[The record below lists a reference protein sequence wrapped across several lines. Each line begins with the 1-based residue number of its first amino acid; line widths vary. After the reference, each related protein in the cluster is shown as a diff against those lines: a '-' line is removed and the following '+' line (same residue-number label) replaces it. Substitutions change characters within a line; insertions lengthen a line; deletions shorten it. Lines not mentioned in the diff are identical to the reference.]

1 MNVTRRAV
9 RLLAL
14 ALLVPAG
21 GCDLTVVNAG
31 PVQDD
36 FLNEPGAH
44 AAVVAGIELNLALGM
59 NMLNFFGSEVSKEYT
74 QGGRIHPIKLPPLP
88 RQLDHIVTELPNNAW
103 NTAHTARWV
112 AEDGVRRLRESME
125 GGFASSPL
133 AAQALL
139 YAGYANR
146 ALGENMCEAVVDGG
160 APQDRSIHL
169 QTAEQY
175 FTEAME
181 VGSAAGRD
189 DLATAAQA
197 GRASVRL
204 FLGDNAGAVADA
216 AAVPVDFVYEL
227 LYATSPT
234 NHNNWIHYIS
244 SNTPYRAH
252 SVYDTYYEDYY
263 LTSGDPRVAWGTD
276 PDQPTAEFENVPWYF
291 QLKYP
296 VFDSPLRL
304 SSGREMVLIQA
315 EVELRAG
322 DVPAAMTL
330 INSLRSGLVSD
341 QDGTPLADWT
351 AANETEAWTALKRER
366 GIELW
371 LEARRL
377 GDLWRWVDD
386 GTPGDME
393 DVTDLIRLCF
403 PVAPSEIQTN
413 ENIALDHES
422 PTNPLY
428 TGS

>member
-1 MNVTRRAV
+1 MNIFGRTI

-14 ALLVPAG
+14 ALVVPMG
-21 GCDLTVVNAG
+21 GCDLTVINAG

-59 NMLNFFGSEVSKEYT
+59 NELNFFGSEASKEYT
-74 QGGRIHPIKLPPLP
+74 QGGRIHPTKLPPLP
-88 RQLDHIVTELPNNAW
+88 RQLDHYITELPSNAW
-103 NTAHTARWV
+103 NDAHTARWV

-125 GGFASSPL
+125 AGFGTSPL

-146 ALGENMCEAVVDGG
+146 ALGENMCEAVIDGG

-175 FTEAME
+175 FAEAMA
-181 VGSAAGRD
+181 VGAAAGRD
-189 DLATAAQA
+189 DVATAAQA

-204 FLGDNAGAVADA
+204 FLGNDAGAASDA
-216 AAVPVDFVYEL
+216 AAVPVDFVFEL
-227 LYATSPT
+227 QYATSPT

-252 SVYDTYYEDYY
+252 SVWDTYYEDYY
-263 LTSGDPRVAWGTD
+263 LNTGDPRVAWGTD

-296 VFDSPLRL
+296 DFDSPLRL
-304 SSGREMVLIQA
+304 SSGREMVLVQA

-330 INSLRSGLVSD
+330 INSLRAGLVSD
-341 QDGTPLADWT
+341 HDGTPLADWT

-377 GDLWRWVDD
+377 GDLWRWVDA

-403 PVAPSEIQTN
+403 PIATSEIQTN
-413 ENIALDHES
+413 ENIELNYNS
-422 PTNPLY
+422 PQNPLY

>member
-1 MNVTRRAV
+1 MRISRRAL

-14 ALLVPAG
+14 ALLAPLG

-36 FLNEPGAH
+36 FLNESGAL

-59 NMLNFFGSEVSKEYT
+59 NELNFFGSEASKEYT
-74 QGGRIHPIKLPPLP
+74 QGGRIHPTKLPPLP
-88 RQLDHIVTELPNNAW
+88 RQLDHIITELPSNAW
-103 NTAHTARWV
+103 NDAHRARWV
-112 AEDGVRRLRESME
+112 AEDGVRRLRESLE
-125 GGFASSPL
+125 GDFSSSAL

-146 ALGENMCEAVVDGG
+146 ALGENMCEAVVDGA
-160 APQDRSIHL
+160 APQERSVHL
-169 QTAEQY
+169 QAAEAH
-175 FTEAME
+175 FTEAID
-181 VGSAAGRD
+181 VASAAGRA

-204 FLGDNAGAVADA
+204 FLGNDAGAASDA
-216 AAVPVDFVYEL
+216 AAVPVDFEYEL
-227 LYATSPT
+227 LYSSNPT

-252 SVYDTYYEDYY
+252 SVWDTYYEGYY
-263 LTSGDPRVAWGTD
+263 TTTGDPRVAWGTD

-296 VFDSPLRL
+296 DFDSPLRL
-304 SSGREMVLIQA
+304 SSGREMVLVQA

-322 DVPAAMTL
+322 NWPEALDLV
-330 INSLRSGLVSD
+330 NSLRSGLVSD
-341 QDGTPLADWT
+341 HDGTPVAEWA

-403 PVAPSEIQTN
+403 PIAPSEIQTN

-428 TGS
+428 AGG

>member
-1 MNVTRRAV
+1 MNTTRRAV

-88 RQLDHIVTELPNNAW
+88 RQLDHIATELPNNAW

-175 FTEAME
+175 FTEAVE
-181 VGSAAGRD
+181 VGSAAGRA

-204 FLGDNAGAVADA
+204 FLGDDAGAVADA
-216 AAVPVDFVYEL
+216 GAVPVDFVYEM
-227 LYATSPT
+227 LYATNPT
-234 NHNNWIHYIS
+234 EHNNWINYIS

-252 SVYDTYYEDYY
+252 SVWDTYYEDYY
-263 LTSGDPRVAWGTD
+263 QDTGDPRTAWGTD
-276 PDQPTAEFENVPWYF
+276 PDQLTAEFENVPWYF

-296 VFDSPLRL
+296 DLDSPLRL

-322 DVPAAMTL
+322 DVPAAMIL
-330 INSLRSGLVSD
+330 INSLRAGLVSD
-341 QDGTPLADWT
+341 HDGTPVADWA

>member
-88 RQLDHIVTELPNNAW
+88 RQLDHIATELPNNAW

-175 FTEAME
+175 FTEAVE
-181 VGSAAGRD
+181 VGSAAGRA

-204 FLGDNAGAVADA
+204 FLGDDAGAVADA
-216 AAVPVDFVYEL
+216 GAVPVDFVYEM
-227 LYATSPT
+227 LYATNPT
-234 NHNNWIHYIS
+234 EHNNWINYIS

-252 SVYDTYYEDYY
+252 SVWDTYYEDYY
-263 LTSGDPRVAWGTD
+263 QDTGDPRTAWGTD
-276 PDQPTAEFENVPWYF
+276 PDQLTAEFENVPWYF

-296 VFDSPLRL
+296 DLDSPLRL

-330 INSLRSGLVSD
+330 INSLRAGLVSD
-341 QDGTPLADWT
+341 HDGTPLVDWAAAD
-351 AANETEAWTALKRER
+351 EPEAWTALKRER

-403 PVAPSEIQTN
+403 PIAPSEIQTN

-422 PTNPLY
+422 PRNPLY
-428 TGS
+428 SGS